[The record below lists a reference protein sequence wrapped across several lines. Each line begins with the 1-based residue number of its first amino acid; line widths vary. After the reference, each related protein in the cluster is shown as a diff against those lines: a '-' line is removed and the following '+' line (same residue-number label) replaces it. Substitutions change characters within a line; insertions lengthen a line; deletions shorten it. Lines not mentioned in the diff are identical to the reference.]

1 MMETNNSPSVN
12 ADDQERSAVTP
23 AMESLRQLRWSMA
36 QVLTPKQYQ
45 VFALCFLEG
54 MPQKEIAA
62 ELGLSV
68 SSVSKIYTSALKKL
82 RRLWNT

>member
-1 MMETNNSPSVN
+1 MMETNNSQSAN
-12 ADDQERSAVTP
+12 AAGPESGTATP

-62 ELGLSV
+62 ELGMSRSAV
-68 SSVSKIYTSALKKL
+68 SISYTSALKKL

>member
-1 MMETNNSPSVN
+1 METNSSQSVN
-12 ADDQERSAVTP
+12 VADPESDTVTP

-45 VFALCFLEG
+45 VFTLHFLGG
-54 MPQKEIAA
+54 MPQKTIAA
-62 ELGLSV
+62 ELEMSRSEV
-68 SSVSKIYTSALKKL
+68 CRRYTSALKKL

>member
-1 MMETNNSPSVN
+1 MKTNNSPNVN
-12 ADDQERSAVTP
+12 VDDQERSTVTP

-62 ELGLSV
+62 ELGMSRSAV
-68 SSVSKIYTSALKKL
+68 SISYTSALKKL

>member
-1 MMETNNSPSVN
+1 METNNSQSVN
-12 ADDQERSAVTP
+12 VAGRESGTATP
-23 AMESLRQLRWSMA
+23 GMESLRQLRWSMA

-62 ELGLSV
+62 EMGMSRSAV
-68 SSVSKIYTSALKKL
+68 SISYTSALKKL
-82 RRLWNT
+82 RRLWNA

>member
-1 MMETNNSPSVN
+1 MNQNPSVN
-12 ADDQERSAVTP
+12 ADDQERSKVTP
-23 AMESLRQLRWSMA
+23 GTELLRQLRWSMA

-62 ELGLSV
+62 ELELSV